1 MCTMQGKLQMSSWL
15 CTRESIERAWRR
27 AVGKTSVQKTAWN
40 HTWWGTQMV
49 SHAHSVGRNSI
60 ENWPYSGIWIN
71 TLDNI
76 CTTVTPVGKAD
87 RMHVCSSFTIFK
99 TEERPF
105 KCGDCGVCYKRESN
119 LITHHRDTYMG
130 LQPFLCKVCNKAFS
144 IISLLKEHMRVHT
157 GERPFMCPRCGK
169 KFSKKLT
176 SRNTPKK
183 ACR

>member
-1 MCTMQGKLQMSSWL
+1 MHHAGKASNVFLTLHQREH
-15 CTRESIERAWRR
+15 RESMEKSS
-27 AVGKTSVQKTAWN
+27 GKDFSSKDCLKSHMVR
-40 HTWWGTQMV
+40 HTDGFPCPQCGKKFYWKLTLQWHLDKHTGQHLYYCDTC
-49 SHAHSVGRNSI
+49 GKG
-60 ENWPYSGIWIN
+60 WPN
-71 TLDNI
+71 ARLLKLHNI
-76 CTTVTPVGKAD
+76 QD
-87 RMHVCSSFTIFK
+87 